1 MMNNEPNTDLVDKA
15 IIYAVNHHKDIF
27 RREKRVPY
35 VVHPMEAMA
44 IVASITEDNELIAA
58 AALHDLIEDT
68 DVTYEDLKKEFGD
81 RIADIVLN
89 ESNNSFPN
97 YKSLSWVETRQI
109 GIDRLKNANLD
120 CKIVALGDKLSNMRA
135 IRTDFKTCG
144 NEFWLKFHET
154 DPKLHKWRYTE
165 LTKCFS
171 GLEETDAYI
180 EFKNLVEEV
189 FKGI

>member
-1 MMNNEPNTDLVDKA
+1 MNNQPNTDLVDKA
-15 IIYAVNHHKDIF
+15 IIYAVKHHKGVF
-27 RREKRVPY
+27 RRNKKVPY
-35 VVHPMEAMA
+35 IVHPLEAMG
-44 IVASITEDNELIAA
+44 IVASITEDNELLAA

-81 RIADIVLN
+81 RIANIVLF

-97 YKSLSWVETRQI
+97 HESLSWTETRQI
-109 GIDRLKNANLD
+109 GIDRLMNANLD

-135 IRTDFKTCG
+135 IRTDFKKTG
-144 NEFWLKFHET
+144 NSFWTRFHET
-154 DPKLHKWRYTE
+154 DPKLHKWRYIE
-165 LTKCFS
+165 LTKCFN